1 MINFYLSKKAC
12 NTTTGTMYLKKFGS
26 GKKGK
31 CIQVFS
37 DKANASGETEK
48 EEKWLTPIE
57 FESFSGKANCR
68 DWKRTIK
75 VGGQQL
81 YSLFESKVLLCHAVS
96 CSCGICT
103 NDSSISGPIRPFVKY
118 RRRKKDEIQAQNAYK
133 KFLRLKPPTLPPSLF
148 QAKGIAQMNGTSFA
162 NNSSTEAKNETDFN
176 LINNSLGNFPQMKRK
191 KDFNMPRQENNSKQY
206 SSFQLPRVSK
216 LISEVAQEMVSIE
229 ENTWEPLEQVI
240 RFISIKLL

>member
-1 MINFYLSKKAC
+1 
-12 NTTTGTMYLKKFGS
+12 MYLKKFGS

-31 CIQVFS
+31 CIQVLI
-37 DKANASGETEK
+37 DKANASGEIEK

-81 YSLFESKVLLCHAVS
+81 YSLFETKVLLCHAVS

-103 NDSSISGPIRPFVKY
+103 NNSEISGPIRPFVKY

-133 KFLRLKPPTLPPSLF
+133 KFLRLKPPTLPGSLL
-148 QAKGIAQMNGTSFA
+148 QIKGMSQINGNSFA
-162 NNSSTEAKNETDFN
+162 SNSINNSLETQNETDFN
-176 LINNSLGNFPQMKRK
+176 LSNNVGTFSKIKRQKETNSLRPETNFKQ
-191 KDFNMPRQENNSKQY
+191 FNTLK
-206 SSFQLPRVSK
+206 LPKVSK
-216 LISEVAQEMVSIE
+216 LISEVAQEMASVE
-229 ENTWEPLEQVI
+229 ENTWEPLEQVNL
-240 RFISIKLL
+240 FLSKLIFRC